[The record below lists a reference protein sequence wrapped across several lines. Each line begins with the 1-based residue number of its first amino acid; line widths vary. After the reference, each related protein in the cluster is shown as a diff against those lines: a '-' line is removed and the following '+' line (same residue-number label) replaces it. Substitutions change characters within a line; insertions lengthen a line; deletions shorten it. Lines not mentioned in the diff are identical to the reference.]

1 MGTVEVLQ
9 GFFKCGASA
18 ALVVA
23 DNGMILGEEYKDAD
37 DADLSLNGL
46 PEAVA
51 KALAV
56 VTEAYEGFGKGALE
70 RQQVHFG
77 NYQLHIESLNGR
89 RNLVLVLGAKAN
101 LGRIR
106 LEIRKSKAVLEN
118 EIDL

>member
-18 ALVVA
+18 AFVVA
-23 DNGMILGEEYKDAD
+23 DNGMILGEEYKDP
-37 DADLSLNGL
+37 DLSVNGI

-56 VTEAYEGFGKGALE
+56 VTEAYEGFGKGVLE

-77 NYQLHIESLNGR
+77 KYQLHIEALNGK

-106 LEIRKSKAVLEN
+106 LEIRKSKTVLEN